1 MFENNF
7 DSPHKH
13 IPART
18 KASAM
23 NENKNDTITS
33 MLGPTHVQ
41 LMNNGPPNA
50 EPRLTSTTLR
60 SWPIGFIFARLMVSE
75 DVARDGLGGVA
86 EGVGV
91 SLLGA

>member
-1 MFENNF
+1 
-7 DSPHKH
+7 
-13 IPART
+13 
-18 KASAM
+18 M